1 MPGMYINLNMC
12 RSHCHHCLITQSES
26 TLWHVR
32 LHLSGCIILALPL
45 WANEYSVYVWNC
57 ATSRRSRGLENP
69 TKKWMVQ
76 KHTVRSSIAIYC
88 QLNLYS
94 VISIVLSKKPPSKQP
109 SKAYLWWLLT
119 SSLVLVNLLL
129 TLFVHPSTCPSATL
143 HYSLLHFKRFYFHS
157 NLLVLAIRQIDPF
170 SAVLLIT
177 THISIF

>member
-1 MPGMYINLNMC
+1 MHQAEESTS
-12 RSHCHHCLITQSES
+12 RSFGRDFRQVRVGCWYKRKNSCCLKEWRNFRCNAGYVYQSEHVPVTLSSLFNYSIGEYTMTRTLAPFWLHYSSPS
-26 TLWHVR
+26 TMSEW
-32 LHLSGCIILALPL
+32 ILYLLNA
-45 WANEYSVYVWNC
+45 SVYVWNC

-119 SSLVLVNLLL
+119 SSLVLV
-129 TLFVHPSTCPSATL
+129 S
-143 HYSLLHFKRFYFHS
+143 
-157 NLLVLAIRQIDPF
+157 
-170 SAVLLIT
+170 
-177 THISIF
+177 